1 MKANTV
7 ASGLASDFYT
17 TPGLNMLAM
26 PLNFANQAAGAE
38 NQYNK
43 DAYAINA
50 ANQQAKAQMWS
61 NIGGSM
67 MGAGMNMAGG
77 GFNFGG
83 AGGGGANPGT
93 MSAASPYGQV
103 NYSYI

>member
-7 ASGLASDFYT
+7 ASGLAGDFYT
-17 TPGLNMLAM
+17 TPGLNMLAL

-38 NQYNK
+38 NQYNQ
-43 DAYAINA
+43 AVYQTNL

-61 NIGGSM
+61 SIGSSM

-83 AGGGGANPGT
+83 AGGGAGMQTAQ
-93 MSAASPYGQV
+93 SPWGNV
-103 NYSYI
+103 RYSYI